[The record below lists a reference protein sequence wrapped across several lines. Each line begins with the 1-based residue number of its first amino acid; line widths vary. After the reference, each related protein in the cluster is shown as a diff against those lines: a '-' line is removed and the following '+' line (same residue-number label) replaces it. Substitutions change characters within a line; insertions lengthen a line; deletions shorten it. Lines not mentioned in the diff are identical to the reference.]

1 MSANRQSIH
10 RLAIAGLIPFVLLAA
25 LVWLLY
31 GNEGTHPFVTDALS
45 KYAAVIL
52 STLAGIH
59 WGLAFKVSDKE
70 PMNLAWPVALPSL
83 AWIAS
88 LLPPHAGLVVD
99 GVLLI
104 TSYAVDRRFYREHGM
119 GDWLTLRFRLTAV
132 ASMSCFLAA
141 GAT

>member
-1 MSANRQSIH
+1 MSANRQSIQ
-10 RLAIAGLIPFVLLAA
+10 RLAFAGLIPFVLLAA

-31 GNEGTHPFVTDALS
+31 GDERTHPFVTDALA